1 MIQINNLVKKFDD
14 FTALDGVNMNV
25 EKGAVYGLVG
35 PNGAGKS
42 TLIRHITGVMRQ
54 DAGEVFIEGEPIYEN
69 ARIKGH
75 MAYIPDDMFYF
86 LQSDTINMMHY
97 YKGMYPNFDEK
108 QFYRMQEF
116 FPSIDVKRNIRK
128 LSKGMQ
134 KQVAFWLALCC
145 KPKLIVLDE
154 PVDGLDPV
162 MRRQIW
168 SIMLDDVA
176 ANNTTVLYRLITCA
190 SWRMCV
196 IM

>member
-54 DAGEVFIEGEPIYEN
+54 DAGEVFIDGEPVYEN

-86 LQSDTINMMHY
+86 LQSDTI
-97 YKGMYPNFDEK
+97 
-108 QFYRMQEF
+108 
-116 FPSIDVKRNIRK
+116 IIRECIQI
-128 LSKGMQ
+128 L
-134 KQVAFWLALCC
+134 
-145 KPKLIVLDE
+145 
-154 PVDGLDPV
+154 
-162 MRRQIW
+162 MRSSFTGCR
-168 SIMLDDVA
+168 SFSHL
-176 ANNTTVLYRLITCA
+176 
-190 SWRMCV
+190 
-196 IM
+196 

>member
-54 DAGEVFIEGEPIYEN
+54 DAGEVFIDGEPVYEN
-69 ARIKGH
+69 ARIKGN

-162 MRRQIW
+162 MRIP
-168 SIMLDDVA
+168 
-176 ANNTTVLYRLITCA
+176 T
-190 SWRMCV
+190 
-196 IM
+196 

>member
-54 DAGEVFIEGEPIYEN
+54 DAGEVFIDGEPVYEN

-97 YKGMYPNFDEK
+97 YKGMYPGL
-108 QFYRMQEF
+108 M
-116 FPSIDVKRNIRK
+116 
-128 LSKGMQ
+128 M
-134 KQVAFWLALCC
+134 WL
-145 KPKLIVLDE
+145 
-154 PVDGLDPV
+154 
-162 MRRQIW
+162 QIILQW
-168 SIMLDDVA
+168 
-176 ANNTTVLYRLITCA
+176 LYRLITCA